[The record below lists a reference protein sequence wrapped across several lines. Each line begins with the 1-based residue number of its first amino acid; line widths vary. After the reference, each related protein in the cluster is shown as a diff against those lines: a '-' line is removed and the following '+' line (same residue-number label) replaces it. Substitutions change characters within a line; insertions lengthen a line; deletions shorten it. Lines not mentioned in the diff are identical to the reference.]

1 MTNFARGDRAD
12 GICDRCGLTF
22 LLKELSFQYVNRT
35 KTDSLVCESCLDQ
48 DHPQYDVG
56 KYPIFDPQALQN
68 PRPDTGKTAS
78 TSLFGWNPLL
88 GQWARLS
95 LGNLRVVIS

>member
-12 GICDRCGLTF
+12 AICDRCGLTF
-22 LLKELSFQYVNRT
+22 LLKELSYQYVNRT
-35 KTDSLVCESCLDQ
+35 RTELKVCESCLDQ

-56 KYPIFDPQALQN
+56 RYPIFDPQALQD
-68 PRPDTGKTAS
+68 PRPDTGRQGS

-88 GQWARLS
+88 GQTARLS
-95 LGNLRVVIS
+95 LGNPRITIT